1 MGLFYVAWKATRYA
15 TPIAEKAITDLGCW
29 AITDHTGTAKL
40 LANLPPLGFVNTLGF
55 ALIHD
60 LFSIPAVPERQSLER
75 SEPI

>member
-1 MGLFYVAWKATRYA
+1 M
-15 TPIAEKAITDLGCW
+15 TDLGRW

-40 LANLPPLGFVNTLGF
+40 LANLPPMGFVNTLGF

-60 LFSIPAVPERQSLER
+60 LFSIPAVLERQSLER